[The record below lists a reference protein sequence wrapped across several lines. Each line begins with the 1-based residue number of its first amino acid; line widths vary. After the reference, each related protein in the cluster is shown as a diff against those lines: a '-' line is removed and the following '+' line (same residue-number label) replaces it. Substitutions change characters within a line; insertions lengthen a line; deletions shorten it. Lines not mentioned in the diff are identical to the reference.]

1 MQTFRKD
8 ERLCSKK
15 IIHRLFLE
23 GNDFSEFPFKVIWM
37 FVSLSTENATQILIS
52 IPMKNFKKAV
62 DRNYLKRMIREAYRL
77 NKATLQGSL
86 SANQRQLAF
95 SLIYIGKNILTYKE
109 IENKII
115 LILQRLQQ
123 LNENNSE

>member
-1 MQTFRKD
+1 MQTFGKG

-15 IIHRLFLE
+15 IIHRLFLK

-37 FVSLSTENATQILIS
+37 LTPLPSENATQVLIS
-52 IPMKNFKKAV
+52 IPIKNFKKAV
-62 DRNYLKRMIREAYRL
+62 DRNFLKRMIREAYRL
-77 NKATLQGSL
+77 NKAALQSSL

-95 SLIYIGKNILTYKE
+95 SLIYIGENILTHKE

-115 LILQRLQQ
+115 LILQRLLQ
-123 LNENNSE
+123 LNENDSE

>member
-1 MQTFRKD
+1 MQTFGKG

-15 IIHRLFLE
+15 IIHRLFIE

-37 FVSLSTENATQILIS
+37 FTPLPSESTTQVLIS
-52 IPMKNFKKAV
+52 IPIKIFQKAV
-62 DRNYLKRMIREAYRL
+62 DRNGIKRMIREAYRL
-77 NKATLQGSL
+77 NKEALQSSL
-86 SANQRQLAF
+86 IANQRQLAF

-109 IENKII
+109 LEDKII
-115 LILQRLQQ
+115 LILQRLLQ

>member
-1 MQTFRKD
+1 MQTFGKE

-15 IIHRLFLE
+15 IIHQLFHE

-37 FVSLSTENATQILIS
+37 FTPLPSKSTTQILIS
-52 IPMKNFKKAV
+52 IPIKNFKKAV
-62 DRNYLKRMIREAYRL
+62 DRNGLKRMTREAYRL
-77 NKATLQGSL
+77 NKLPLQSSL
-86 SANQRQLAF
+86 TANQRQLAF

-109 IENKII
+109 LEDKII
-115 LILQRLQQ
+115 LILQRLLQ